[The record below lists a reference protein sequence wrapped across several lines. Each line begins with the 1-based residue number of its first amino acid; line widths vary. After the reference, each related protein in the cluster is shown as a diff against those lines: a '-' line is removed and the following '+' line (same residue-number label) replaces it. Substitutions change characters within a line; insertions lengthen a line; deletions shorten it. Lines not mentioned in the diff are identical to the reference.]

1 MQQISVGIQM
11 KLSHL
16 MAQSLCITL
25 CKLIEPYM
33 HTIPKS
39 TILLKTQCVQLALNN
54 FDVILYIA
62 L

>member
-25 CKLIEPYM
+25 CKLIEAYM
-33 HTIPKS
+33 HTILNQSEIK
-39 TILLKTQCVQLALNN
+39 QLALNN